1 MTDEDKKRIVSEPPP
16 HTDEIDDEWGD
27 DDETLVR
34 DAPSLSDPPKVS
46 VRPSAATASAPLQSA
61 SAGSIAVAKTEPTSA
76 ATASATTPV
85 PDAPA
90 SPGKTAAAPLSG
102 APEHDDD
109 EHDDD
114 EHDDDEHDDDEHDD
128 DEHDEVSQASQD
140 WIPDWAPFAVLGVL
154 VSASILLGLGLLG
167 GPPSSDSDGE
177 VSAEQAE
184 QAAPAPSALKA
195 PRPMA
200 HP

>member
-61 SAGSIAVAKTEPTSA
+61 SAGSIAVAKPEPASA

-90 SPGKTAAAPLSG
+90 SPGNTAAAPLSG
-102 APEHDDD
+102 EPQAEHDETDDD

-114 EHDDDEHDDDEHDD
+114 EHDDDEEA
-128 DEHDEVSQASQD
+128 SQASQD

-167 GPPSSDSDGE
+167 GPSSSDSDGE